1 MRLRSFSVTVE
12 GSARGGPALT
22 LTLAPMLAV
31 ALALGAASAG
41 CGDRGPKYPSCGSD
55 KDCQEH
61 ARDEHCVNRQCRR
74 CAIDRHCKANQTCVD
89 GGCVAPA
96 GSCVADSDCTA
107 GQVCLQGRCR
117 RCDDDAHCGPRRAC
131 RAGRCLVRGSC
142 ARDDDCADEEDCAA
156 GVCVRPGRRKPPA
169 VGCRL
174 EAVFFAFDRSG
185 LAAGERNLLSRV
197 ADCVQSAPGRGVFLN
212 GHTDPRG
219 TEEYNIGLSERRART
234 VADYLARVGI
244 DPARFRVV
252 PRGETQASGSDES
265 GWARDRRVD
274 IEWQ

>member
-1 MRLRSFSVTVE
+1 MRTGGFS
-12 GSARGGPALT
+12 AGGGALLALA
-22 LTLAPMLAV
+22 LTLAP
-31 ALALGAASAG
+31 AATG
-41 CGDRGPKYPSCGSD
+41 CGDKGPKYPSCGSD

-61 ARDEHCVNRQCRR
+61 DRDEHCVDRQCRQ
-74 CAIDRHCKANQTCVD
+74 CASDTHCRGEETCID

-96 GSCVADSDCTA
+96 GACSADSDCRG
-107 GQVCLQGRCR
+107 GQVCLQRRCR
-117 RCDDDAHCGPRRAC
+117 ACLQDRHCGPSRKC
-131 RAGRCLVRGSC
+131 RAGRCLARGKC
-142 ARDDDCADEEDCAA
+142 AKNEDCADEEDCVSGA
-156 GVCVRPGRRKPPA
+156 CKRPGRGKPPN
-169 VGCRL
+169 VNCRL
-174 EAVFFAFDRSG
+174 RTVFFEFDESG
-185 LAAGERNLLSRV
+185 LSVDGRDRLDRV

-234 VADYLARVGI
+234 VANYLARLGI